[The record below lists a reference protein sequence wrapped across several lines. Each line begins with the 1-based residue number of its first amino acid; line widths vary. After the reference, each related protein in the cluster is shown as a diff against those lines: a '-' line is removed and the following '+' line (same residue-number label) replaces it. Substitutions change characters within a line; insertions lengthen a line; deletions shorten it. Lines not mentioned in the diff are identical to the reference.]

1 MRDADGDAE
10 ETRLATALRAANA
23 GDAAAYEA
31 FLSEAADLLR
41 AGARAR
47 LSRLGFGPDDAEDV
61 VQETLVA
68 LHLKR
73 DTWDGARPVLPWIRA
88 IARHKALDAAR
99 RLGRLRARTSAQ
111 PVEDWAD
118 ILPGAHEP
126 AAEIEPERVVRER
139 LAEALKGRE
148 RGVVAALGLEG
159 LSVAAVAARFAIS
172 EGAVRVAF
180 HRGLARLR
188 AAADRQDVAAG
199 LSGASKDARSDAAA
213 GAAVVVLAGAA
224 GRGARS

>member
-1 MRDADGDAE
+1 MADDGGDAT
-10 ETRLATALRAANA
+10 ETRLATALRSANT
-23 GDAAAYEA
+23 GDAAAYET

-47 LSRLGFGPDDAEDV
+47 LSRLGFGAHEAEDV
-61 VQETLVA
+61 VQETLMA

-73 DTWDGARPVLPWIRA
+73 ATWDGVRPVLPWIRA

-99 RLGRLRARTSAQ
+99 RLGRLRARTHAQ

-118 ILPGAHEP
+118 ILAGAPDAEP
-126 AAEIEPERVVRER
+126 AAEAAPEGVVRAR

-159 LSVAAVAARFAIS
+159 LSVAAAAARFAIS

-188 AAADRQDVAAG
+188 ASAAAEGEGEGRGLPASAPRVAARVAD
-199 LSGASKDARSDAAA
+199 ASAR
-213 GAAVVVLAGAA
+213 
-224 GRGARS
+224 R